1 MAPTVADLD
10 GADEEAFRAA
20 MGPLFEQ
27 APAFLGRLA
36 AARPF
41 RDAGGLFERAR
52 TIALAMPESEQV
64 ELIDAH
70 PRIGAAPST
79 VSAHSFREQ
88 GYATEGGAAP
98 DPEATQLQ
106 ATLDRLN
113 DAYEARFGFRFVV
126 FVAGRPRSEI
136 VPVMEARLAGDAATE
151 RRTALV
157 DIVAIAQDR
166 WRRTAAREDVA

>member
-1 MAPTVADLD
+1 VALTVADLD
-10 GADEEAFRAA
+10 VADEDDFREA
-20 MGPLFEQ
+20 MGPLFEE
-27 APAFLGRLA
+27 APSFIGRLT

-41 RDAGGLFERAR
+41 LDEVGLFDRAR
-52 TIALAMPESEQV
+52 AIALAMPEEEQL

-70 PRIGAAPST
+70 PRIGAAPPS

-88 GYATEGGAAP
+88 GYETEVPAP
-98 DPEATQLQ
+98 VDPEAAELR

-113 DAYEARFGFRFVV
+113 KAYEARFGFRFVV

-136 VPVMEARLAGDAATE
+136 VPVMRERLSRDRESE

-166 WRRTAAREDVA
+166 WRRTATREEIP